1 MKTALFLASFL
12 SVAACATAPVEPAD
26 SQFISLSKGT
36 LSGITAP
43 GVHVA
48 GDAASWKALWDDH
61 ARVLMPA
68 PALPSVDFARH
79 VVVFAAGGSRPSAG
93 YALAIER
100 VHPEEGKLVV
110 EARESAPGTGSLQ
123 AQVVTNPYEIVLVPR
138 TKLPL
143 VLRVLH

>member
-100 VHPEEGKLVV
+100 VHPEDGKLVV

>member
-1 MKTALFLASFL
+1 MKTALHFALL
-12 SVAACATAPVEPAD
+12 LPLAACASAPVEPAD

-48 GDAASWKALWDDH
+48 GDAASWKALWADH

-68 PALPSVDFARH
+68 PALPAVDFASH
-79 VVVFAAGGSRPSAG
+79 VVVFASGGSRPSAG
-93 YALAIER
+93 YTLSVQR
-100 VHPEEGKLVV
+100 VHPEDGKLVV
-110 EARESAPGTGSLQ
+110 EARESAPGTGTLQ

-138 TKLPL
+138 TKSEL